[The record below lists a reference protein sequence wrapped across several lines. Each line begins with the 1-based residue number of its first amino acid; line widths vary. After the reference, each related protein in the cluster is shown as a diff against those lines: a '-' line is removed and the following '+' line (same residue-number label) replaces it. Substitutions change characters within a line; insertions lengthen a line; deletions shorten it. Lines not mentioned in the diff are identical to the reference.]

1 MKDLVIDKTY
11 STPAV
16 NFDVKSGILKIEGRS
31 IPENP
36 SVFYEPLLK
45 WLNEYFQ
52 TESNPSTKLD
62 IKLDYINSGS
72 SKSILTMLKGIKVFC
87 DNGKDCQVNWHFE
100 EDDESIRDLGKH
112 FKSVLKMPFN
122 LIEVY

>member
-16 NFDVKSGILKIEGRS
+16 NFEVQSGNLKIEGRS

-36 SVFYEPLLK
+36 SMCYEPLVT
-45 WLNEYFQ
+45 WINEYFQ
-52 TESNPSTKLD
+52 TTTNASTKLD
-62 IKLDYINSGS
+62 VKLDYINSGS
-72 SKSILTMLKGIKVFC
+72 SKSILSLLKAIKTFC
-87 DNGKDCQVNWHFE
+87 DNGKNCQVNWHFE
-100 EDDESIRDLGKH
+100 EDDESIRDLGRH
-112 FKSVLKMPFN
+112 FKSLLKMSFN